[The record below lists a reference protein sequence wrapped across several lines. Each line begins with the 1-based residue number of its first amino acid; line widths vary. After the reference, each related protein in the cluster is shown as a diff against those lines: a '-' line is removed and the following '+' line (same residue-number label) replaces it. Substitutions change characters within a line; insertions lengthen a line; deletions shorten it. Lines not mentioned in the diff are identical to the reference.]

1 MFVELIEHF
10 RCPAQ
15 HEESLLV
22 VAATRSEQRHILD
35 GVLGCPA
42 CGAEYPIAGGVARFG
57 TVELPEPEHASVETA
72 MRLAAFLELTDAR
85 GFAVLCGRWAAHAL
99 PLADLVET
107 PLLLV
112 NPPRGADVSRAA
124 AVIETGSALPLA
136 PGSAR
141 AIALDPA
148 LPIGGDHAV
157 RCVRQGGRVLAPAAM
172 ELPAGL
178 TEIARDARD
187 WVAEK
192 TAAPESAPRLVAL
205 KRAR

>member
-1 MFVELIEHF
+1 MFVELLEHF
-10 RCPAQ
+10 RCPAP
-15 HEESLLV
+15 HEQSLLV

-35 GVLGCPA
+35 GVLGCPT
-42 CGAEYPIAGGVARFG
+42 CGAEYPIAGGVARFDRG
-57 TVELPEPEHASVETA
+57 ERPDAEPASVATA

-85 GFAVLCGRWAAHAL
+85 GFAVLCGRWAAHAR
-99 PLADLVET
+99 PLAELAET

-136 PGSAR
+136 PGAAR
-141 AIALDPA
+141 AIALDPR
-148 LPIGGDHAV
+148 LRLSGENAV

-172 ELPAGL
+172 ELAAGL
-178 TEIARDARD
+178 AEIARDALD

-192 TAAPESAPRLVAL
+192 TAAPAPRLVSL
-205 KRAR
+205 KRGR